1 MIHRPPHTAFP
12 VLFATQ
18 FSFAGCPVLAE
29 RQYPTLRAVDPSRK
43 KEPGRSRCRARAG
56 WRSQGAGRGRRV
68 CRRRM
73 TISESKTVTD
83 CQDWL
88 KPPLY
93 PEFRKSRAPR
103 PSVALLRGSLACKGG
118 KLNLGARKFCG
129 EGQRVQPH
137 SICRY
142 RSLSCRRGE
151 CDGAVGVDVLTG
163 VRPVG

>member
-1 MIHRPPHTAFP
+1 MIHWPPHTAFP

-29 RQYPTLRAVDPSRK
+29 WQDPTQ
-43 KEPGRSRCRARAG
+43 RAG
-56 WRSQGAGRGRRV
+56 GSVEEKGTWSQPLSSESWLEITGGRA
-68 CRRRM
+68 RRRM

-93 PEFRKSRAPR
+93 PEFRKSRGPR

-118 KLNLGARKFCG
+118 KLNLVPC
-129 EGQRVQPH
+129 V
-137 SICRY
+137 
-142 RSLSCRRGE
+142 
-151 CDGAVGVDVLTG
+151 VDSAADL
-163 VRPVG
+163 